1 MAYTVINSGRRVSSV
16 KEEKEFF
23 TFRELMKRDDD
34 DLTASMEDYLEMV
47 YRLSGNHGFTR
58 VNELA
63 SALNVQPPS
72 VSKMIQKLAEQ
83 GMVAYEKYGYIILT
97 AKGKELGKELLYRHQ
112 VVEDFLKL
120 LGVTEGLLE
129 QTEMIE
135 HTLNP
140 QTLKELARLVQFF
153 KQRPELVLEYRQS

>member
-1 MAYTVINSGRRVSSV
+1 MV
-16 KEEKEFF
+16 KEEEEFF

-72 VSKMIQKLAEQ
+72 VSKISQKLAEQ

-97 AKGKELGKELLYRHQ
+97 PKGKELGKELLYRHQ
-112 VVEDFLKL
+112 VVEDFLQL

-140 QTLKELARLVQFF
+140 QTLKEIARLVQFF
-153 KQRPELVLEYRQS
+153 KERPELVLEYRKS

>member
-1 MAYTVINSGRRVSSV
+1 M

-72 VSKMIQKLAEQ
+72 VSKMIQKLPEQ

-153 KQRPELVLEYRQS
+153 KQRPDLVREFRKL

>member
-1 MAYTVINSGRRVSSV
+1 M
-16 KEEKEFF
+16 KEDEEFF

-34 DLTASMEDYLEMV
+34 ILTASMEDYLEMV
-47 YRLSGNHGFTR
+47 YRLSRDSGFTR

-83 GMVAYEKYGYIILT
+83 GIVDYEKYGYIILT
-97 AKGKELGKELLYRHQ
+97 QEGKKLGKELLYRHQ
-112 VVEDFLKL
+112 VVEDFLRI
-120 LGVTEGLLE
+120 LGVTEGILE
-129 QTEMIE
+129 QTEKIE

-140 QTLKELARLVQFF
+140 QTIKELARLVKFF
-153 KQRPELVLEYRQS
+153 KERPGLISDYQNS

>member
-1 MAYTVINSGRRVSSV
+1 M
-16 KEEKEFF
+16 KEDEEFF

-34 DLTASMEDYLEMV
+34 ILTASMEDYLEMV
-47 YRLSGNHGFTR
+47 YRLSRDSGFTR

-83 GMVAYEKYGYIILT
+83 GMVNYEKYGHIILT
-97 AKGKELGKELLYRHQ
+97 REGNKLGKELLYRHQ
-112 VVEDFLKL
+112 VVEEFLRI

-129 QTEMIE
+129 QTEKIE

-140 QTLKELARLVQFF
+140 QTIKELARLVKFF
-153 KQRPELVLEYRQS
+153 KERPGLISDYQNS

>member
-1 MAYTVINSGRRVSSV
+1 MV
-16 KEEKEFF
+16 KEEEEFF

-97 AKGKELGKELLYRHQ
+97 PKGKEVGKSCCTGTRW
-112 VVEDFLKL
+112 
-120 LGVTEGLLE
+120 
-129 QTEMIE
+129 
-135 HTLNP
+135 
-140 QTLKELARLVQFF
+140 
-153 KQRPELVLEYRQS
+153 

>member
-1 MAYTVINSGRRVSSV
+1 VSSV
-16 KEEKEFF
+16 KEEEEFF

-153 KQRPELVLEYRQS
+153 KQRPDLVREFRKL

>member
-1 MAYTVINSGRRVSSV
+1 M
-16 KEEKEFF
+16 KEEEEFF

-153 KQRPELVLEYRQS
+153 KQRPDLVREFRKL